1 MSTKCHPPVRHETA
15 PSHSPGERTPS
26 MTGAFAARG
35 AFTIHAD
42 VLRGVNTH
50 HKIEALFKAL
60 ALALRRACRVEGQ
73 DLPSTKGTL
82 TE

>member
-1 MSTKCHPPVRHETA
+1 MKGRFA
-15 PSHSPGERTPS
+15 PLIVANCAAALL
-26 MTGAFAARG
+26 AFAARG
-35 AFTIHAD
+35 AFTLHAD